1 MKNID
6 RLTWLILCII
16 LISILGI
23 YFLIYSLTASLYDIY
38 TLPSRTGDSFAITN
52 NVFMLCAEHY
62 SMSGTAYTSHIDCVN
77 EENLD
82 GITATGTKARE
93 GIVAINI
100 DIDEDGNAQVHSVL
114 KLGQTIYV
122 KGQFIE
128 GIFTVEDTGY
138 FKVKHLEGAN
148 PKDLIFDIYNLDFYV
163 PTIDEARG
171 FGIQYPIEVWVIEKP

>member
-23 YFLIYSLTASLYDIY
+23 YFLIYFLTTSLYDIY
-38 TLPSRTGDSFAITN
+38 TLSSRTRDSFAITN
-52 NVFMLCAEHY
+52 NVFMLCTEHY
-62 SMSGTAYTSHIDCVN
+62 SMSGTAYTSHPDCVDLKWN
-77 EENLD
+77 D
-82 GITATGTKARE
+82 GLTSTGTKARE

-138 FKVKHLEGAN
+138 FKVKHLEGAS

-163 PTIDEARG
+163 PTIDEARD